1 MKGGWGRAG
10 ENPPVVMQMSLY
22 EQELVDHSL
31 PQRLSRTNINIRRD
45 RNRPAAQET
54 RTPNNTP
61 HECLKIYINKI
72 TAEQS
77 QGQKEPQCETMHHVS
92 ALQEKLSSC
101 TRNGSQKIYCWAA
114 GSLNN

>member
-1 MKGGWGRAG
+1 MKGGWGCAG

-72 TAEQS
+72 TTAEQS

-92 ALQEKLSSC
+92 ALQEKLSSPS
-101 TRNGSQKIYCWAA
+101 RYR
-114 GSLNN
+114 L

>member
-1 MKGGWGRAG
+1 MKGGEGLAG

-54 RTPNNTP
+54 RTPNNTL

-77 QGQKEPQCETMHHVS
+77 QGQKEPQCKTMHHVS
-92 ALQEKLSSC
+92 ALQEKLSSR
-101 TRNGSQKIYCWAA
+101 TRSRLYIVW
-114 GSLNN
+114 LLEI

>member
-1 MKGGWGRAG
+1 M
-10 ENPPVVMQMSLY
+10 VMQMSLY

-31 PQRLSRTNINIRRD
+31 PQRLSRTNINIRCD

-54 RTPNNTP
+54 RTPNNMP

-77 QGQKEPQCETMHHVS
+77 QGQKETRVS
-92 ALQEKLSSC
+92 EDLSVPGASHKSHALHMTNTEK
-101 TRNGSQKIYCWAA
+101 
-114 GSLNN
+114 